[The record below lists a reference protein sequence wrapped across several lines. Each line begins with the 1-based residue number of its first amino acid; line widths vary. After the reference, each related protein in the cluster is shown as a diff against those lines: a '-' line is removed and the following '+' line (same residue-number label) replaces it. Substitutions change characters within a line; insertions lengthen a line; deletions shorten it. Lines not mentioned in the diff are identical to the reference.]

1 MVKIMVKKMTTTRR
15 GYTLLFAVLTASL
28 VLGVATFV
36 VGVARKQY
44 IISATARDSMFS
56 FYNADSAIG
65 CITQSWNNSTSTPAA
80 KCAGYDLTTIGF
92 IEKTAVSG
100 VPNVFHDGTTLYGK
114 TYSTQGSGMNG
125 GMGIYTNLDLA
136 GCALTQIWVGTNS
149 SGDLAMVYESRGYN
163 TCDAGGPAPS
173 RRTVERAIRVTQ
185 Q

>member
-1 MVKIMVKKMTTTRR
+1 MVKEKRTKHNK

-28 VLGVATFV
+28 VLGVAAFV

-65 CITQSWNNSTSTPAA
+65 CVLQSLGGDMST
-80 KCAGYDLTTIGF
+80 TTARTI
-92 IEKTAVSG
+92 SC
-100 VPNVFHDGTTLYGK
+100 NGTTNASVSFVSPALSLPTGSSFQYGPV
-114 TYSTQGSGMNG
+114 QAIGSVSFG
-125 GMGIYTNLDLA
+125 TD
-136 GCALTQIWVGTNS
+136 GCAVYNIWVGYDDDTPP
-149 SGDLAMVYESRGYN
+149 DTKMVVETRGYN
-163 TCDAGGPAPS
+163 VCNGAGTGPAIS